1 MPAIK
6 RNPLLA
12 GAYWENFQGVKFNT
26 VYVWRKGTKGT
37 RQYVSYLHLQC
48 TVHDWEKYSQ
58 GANKIIESIICK
70 LCSFVPVAGSV
81 MEGLDG
87 SWFKEREIRNR
98 SKDDVLLS
106 ERTNAAKLRLL

>member
-1 MPAIK
+1 
-6 RNPLLA
+6 
-12 GAYWENFQGVKFNT
+12 
-26 VYVWRKGTKGT
+26 
-37 RQYVSYLHLQC
+37 
-48 TVHDWEKYSQ
+48 
-58 GANKIIESIICK
+58 
-70 LCSFVPVAGSV
+70 